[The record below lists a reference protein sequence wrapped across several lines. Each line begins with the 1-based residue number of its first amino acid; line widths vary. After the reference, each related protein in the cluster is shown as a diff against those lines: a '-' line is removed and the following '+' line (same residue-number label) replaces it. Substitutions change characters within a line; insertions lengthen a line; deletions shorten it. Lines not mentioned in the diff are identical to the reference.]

1 MFLPWQAGWNSKDR
15 GCSWHA
21 ILCSRL
27 KPCHRLTVAVQPSP
41 LWVCIT
47 PLPLLSFSC
56 LYSLVNS
63 TDIYWLH
70 SAVRD
75 VQQRSSEHFPRI
87 PLLLRLCRFPC
98 KGCSCSVCLSS
109 ESWLSISISLPR
121 NCFCQRWAGIDLDG
135 QAVSS
140 LVSQYQSWN
149 IWKITSELIWLLP
162 TLSPQQR
169 CRIFCELYL

>member
-1 MFLPWQAGWNSKDR
+1 MFLPWQAGWNSRDR
-15 GCSWHA
+15 GSSWHT

-47 PLPLLSFSC
+47 PPLLLSFSC

-63 TDIYWLH
+63 TGIYWLH

-75 VQQRSSEHFPRI
+75 LQQRSPEHSPRI
-87 PLLLRLCRFPC
+87 LLLLCLCRFPR
-98 KGCSCSVCLSS
+98 KGCSCSVRLSS
-109 ESWLSISISLPR
+109 ESWLSTSISLPR
-121 NCFCQRWAGIDLDG
+121 NCICQCWAGIDLDG
-135 QAVSS
+135 QAVFS
-140 LVSQYQSWN
+140 LVSQCQSWN
-149 IWKITSELIWLLP
+149 IWKITSEFICPLL

-169 CRIFCELYL
+169 CRIVCELYL